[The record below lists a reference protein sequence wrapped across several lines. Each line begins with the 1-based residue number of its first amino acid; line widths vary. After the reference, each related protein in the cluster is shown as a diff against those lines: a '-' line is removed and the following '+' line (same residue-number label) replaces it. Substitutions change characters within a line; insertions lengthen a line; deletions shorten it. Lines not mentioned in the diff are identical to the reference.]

1 MGDNFIKFGIY
12 NLEFYY
18 NYIYVFYME
27 IVIKFENII
36 WFSFVKYLK
45 YFIIDLMNIFVE
57 GFLDDENGLD
67 FYGIV
72 VGIVFGIIFIF
83 VVVLICIVIKRLGK
97 DICISIIM
105 IKLKYEGNREIN
117 FWLINGNFGILN
129 LM

>member
-1 MGDNFIKFGIY
+1 MGDNLIKFGIY

-45 YFIIDLMNIFVE
+45 CFIIDLMNIFVE
-57 GFLDDENGLD
+57 DFLDDENGLD

-97 DICISIIM
+97 GICISIIM
-105 IKLKYEGNREIN
+105 IKLKYKGNRKIN

>member
-45 YFIIDLMNIFVE
+45 CFIIDLKNIFVE

-83 VVVLICIVIKRLGK
+83 VVVLICIDWVKIYVLV
-97 DICISIIM
+97 
-105 IKLKYEGNREIN
+105 LL
-117 FWLINGNFGILN
+117 W
-129 LM
+129 

>member
-1 MGDNFIKFGIY
+1 
-12 NLEFYY
+12 
-18 NYIYVFYME
+18 
-27 IVIKFENII
+27 
-36 WFSFVKYLK
+36 
-45 YFIIDLMNIFVE
+45 MNIFVE

-97 DICISIIM
+97 GICISIIM
-105 IKLKYEGNREIN
+105 IKLKYKGNREIN